1 MSLYQSVEEFKQQAD
16 ADYKKYLTNFI
27 YKGFLNIF
35 PDYDND
41 YQIAVISELLFLAI
55 QQDENSATVNYFK
68 RIIEYSNT
76 VIDKQLRTQ
85 RVKNKIRYYK
95 LIEDL
100 YNESLLETIFYY
112 SNKSNVHAGKSVD
125 LFYE

>member
-1 MSLYQSVEEFKQQAD
+1 MTLYQSVEEFKQQAD

-35 PDYDND
+35 PDYDNH
-41 YQIAVISELLFLAI
+41 YQITVISELLFLAI
-55 QQDENSATVNYFK
+55 EQDENSAAINYFK

-112 SNKSNVHAGKSVD
+112 SNKGNVHSGQSVD